1 MKIVIIFIISI
12 FYNNLVFAIDIKIK
26 AKVNNEIITNIDI
39 DHEKKY
45 LVFLNPKL
53 VELNN
58 EKIEEIAKNS
68 LITELVKK
76 KELNLLV
83 NLDQNKEII
92 DVLQNTFLKK
102 KKIKSEKEY
111 LEILKNRGL
120 NYKKIRKKFQI
131 EGLWNQLI
139 YKKFYSNIKI
149 NKEELRLR
157 ILDKFENSEKKY
169 EYNLSEIVF
178 KESSNE
184 SLENLIKKINK
195 NINSIGF
202 ENSANMFSISSSAK
216 NGGLIGWIN
225 ELQIS
230 DNINKNIKNLKIN
243 SFSEPIKI
251 SGSYIIIKIND
262 KRVFKEKINIE
273 DQLNSL
279 ISQETNRQLNNFSI
293 IFYKKLKKNLDIN
306 EY

>member
-1 MKIVIIFIISI
+1 MKIVIIFLISI

-53 VELNN
+53 VELKN

-157 ILDKFENSEKKY
+157 ILNKFENSEKKY

-184 SLENLIKKINK
+184 SLENLIRKINK

-293 IFYKKLKKNLDIN
+293 IYYKKLKKNLDIN

>member
-1 MKIVIIFIISI
+1 MKIVIIFLISI

-102 KKIKSEKEY
+102 KK
-111 LEILKNRGL
+111 LKV
-120 NYKKIRKKFQI
+120 K
-131 EGLWNQLI
+131 
-139 YKKFYSNIKI
+139 
-149 NKEELRLR
+149 
-157 ILDKFENSEKKY
+157 
-169 EYNLSEIVF
+169 
-178 KESSNE
+178 
-184 SLENLIKKINK
+184 K
-195 NINSIGF
+195 NI
-202 ENSANMFSISSSAK
+202 
-216 NGGLIGWIN
+216 
-225 ELQIS
+225 
-230 DNINKNIKNLKIN
+230 
-243 SFSEPIKI
+243 
-251 SGSYIIIKIND
+251 
-262 KRVFKEKINIE
+262 
-273 DQLNSL
+273 
-279 ISQETNRQLNNFSI
+279 
-293 IFYKKLKKNLDIN
+293 
-306 EY
+306 

>member
-1 MKIVIIFIISI
+1 MRIIVIYLFLIL
-12 FYNNLVFAIDIKIK
+12 YNNLATAVDIKIK
-26 AKVNNEIITNIDI
+26 AKINNQIITNIDI

-45 LVFLNPKL
+45 LIFLNPKL
-53 VELNN
+53 IELNK

-68 LITELVKK
+68 LITELVKRR
-76 KELNLLV
+76 ELNFFT
-83 NLDQNKEII
+83 DFEQNKKII
-92 DVLQNTFLKK
+92 DVLQNTFLKR
-102 KKIKSEKEY
+102 KKIRSEQEF

-120 NYKKIRKKFQI
+120 SYKKIREKFQT

-139 YKKFYSNIKI
+139 YKKYYSNIKI
-149 NKEELRLR
+149 DKEQLRLE
-157 ILDKFENSEKKY
+157 ILNKYENKEKKY

-178 KESSNE
+178 KENSNE
-184 SLENLIKKINK
+184 SLEILTSKINK

-202 ENSANMFSISSSAK
+202 ENSANMFSISSTAR
-216 NGGLIGWIN
+216 NGGLIGWVN

-230 DNINKNIKNLKIN
+230 DKINKKIKSLKIN

-251 SGSYIIIKIND
+251 SGSYIILKINN
-262 KRVFKEKINIE
+262 KRVIEEKINVE

-293 IFYKKLKKNLDIN
+293 IFFKKIKKNLDIN

>member
-1 MKIVIIFIISI
+1 MKIVIIFLISI

-157 ILDKFENSEKKY
+157 ILNKFENSEKKY

-184 SLENLIKKINK
+184 KLENLIKKINK

-230 DNINKNIKNLKIN
+230 DNINKNIKSLKIN

-251 SGSYIIIKIND
+251 AGSYIIIKIND

>member
-1 MKIVIIFIISI
+1 MKK
-12 FYNNLVFAIDIKIK
+12 L
-26 AKVNNEIITNIDI
+26 
-39 DHEKKY
+39 KK
-45 LVFLNPKL
+45 LQ
-53 VELNN
+53 
-58 EKIEEIAKNS
+58 KNS

-139 YKKFYSNIKI
+139 YKKFYSNVKI

-230 DNINKNIKNLKIN
+230 DNINKNIKSLKIN

>member
-1 MKIVIIFIISI
+1 MKIVIIFLISI
-12 FYNNLVFAIDIKIK
+12 FYSNLVFAIDIKIK

-76 KELNLLV
+76 KELNLRV

-157 ILDKFENSEKKY
+157 ILNKFENSGKKY

-178 KESSNE
+178 KESGNE

>member
-1 MKIVIIFIISI
+1 MKIVIIFLISI

>member
-92 DVLQNTFLKK
+92 DILQNTFLKK

-157 ILDKFENSEKKY
+157 ILNKFENSEKKY

>member
-1 MKIVIIFIISI
+1 MRIVIIYLFLIL
-12 FYNNLVFAIDIKIK
+12 YNNLATAVDIKIK
-26 AKVNNEIITNIDI
+26 AKVNNQIITNIDI

-45 LVFLNPKL
+45 LIFLNPKL
-53 VELNN
+53 IELNKD
-58 EKIEEIAKNS
+58 KIEEIAKNS
-68 LITELVKK
+68 LITELVKRR
-76 KELNLLV
+76 ELNFFI
-83 NLDQNKEII
+83 DFEQNKKII
-92 DVLQNTFLKK
+92 DVLQNTFLKR
-102 KKIKSEKEY
+102 KKIKSEQEF

-120 NYKKIRKKFQI
+120 SYKKIREKFQT

-139 YKKFYSNIKI
+139 YKKYYSNIKI
-149 NKEELRLR
+149 DKEQLRLE
-157 ILDKFENSEKKY
+157 ILNKYENKEKKY

-178 KESSNE
+178 KENSNE
-184 SLENLIKKINK
+184 SLEILTTKINK

-202 ENSANMFSISSSAK
+202 ENSANMFSISSTAR
-216 NGGLIGWIN
+216 NGGLIGWVN

-230 DNINKNIKNLKIN
+230 DKINKKIKSLKIN

-251 SGSYIIIKIND
+251 SGSYIILKINN
-262 KRVFKEKINIE
+262 KRVIKEKINIE

-293 IFYKKLKKNLDIN
+293 IFYKKIKKNLDIN

>member
-1 MKIVIIFIISI
+1 MKIVIIFLISI

-139 YKKFYSNIKI
+139 YKKFYSNVKI

-230 DNINKNIKNLKIN
+230 DNINKNIKSLKIN

>member
-1 MKIVIIFIISI
+1 MKIVIIFLISI

-157 ILDKFENSEKKY
+157 ILNKFENSEKKY

-230 DNINKNIKNLKIN
+230 DNINKNIKSLKIN

-251 SGSYIIIKIND
+251 AGSYIIIKIND

>member
-1 MKIVIIFIISI
+1 MKIVIIFLISI

-184 SLENLIKKINK
+184 KLENLIKKINK

-230 DNINKNIKNLKIN
+230 DNINKNIKSLKIN

-251 SGSYIIIKIND
+251 AGSYIIIKIND

>member
-1 MKIVIIFIISI
+1 MKIVIIFLISF
-12 FYNNLVFAIDIKIK
+12 FYNNLAFAIDIKIK

-157 ILDKFENSEKKY
+157 ILNKFENSEKKY

>member
-1 MKIVIIFIISI
+1 MKIVIIFLISI
-12 FYNNLVFAIDIKIK
+12 FYNNLVCAIDIKIK

-58 EKIEEIAKNS
+58 KKIEEIAKNS

-92 DVLQNTFLKK
+92 DILQNTFLKK

-157 ILDKFENSEKKY
+157 ILNKFENSEKKY

-178 KESSNE
+178 KESSDE

-195 NINSIGF
+195 NINSVGF

>member
-1 MKIVIIFIISI
+1 MKIVIIFLISI

-53 VELNN
+53 VELKN

-157 ILDKFENSEKKY
+157 ILNKFENSEKKY

-184 SLENLIKKINK
+184 SLENLIRKINK

-279 ISQETNRQLNNFSI
+279 ISQETNRQLNNFSR
-293 IFYKKLKKNLDIN
+293 IFYQKLKYNTLIR
-306 EY
+306 EE

>member
-1 MKIVIIFIISI
+1 MKIVIIFLISI

-157 ILDKFENSEKKY
+157 ILNKFENSEKKY

-202 ENSANMFSISSSAK
+202 ENSANLFSISSSAK

>member
-1 MKIVIIFIISI
+1 MKIVIIFLISI

-102 KKIKSEKEY
+102 NKIKSEKEY

-157 ILDKFENSEKKY
+157 ILNKFENSEK
-169 EYNLSEIVF
+169 
-178 KESSNE
+178 
-184 SLENLIKKINK
+184 
-195 NINSIGF
+195 
-202 ENSANMFSISSSAK
+202 NM
-216 NGGLIGWIN
+216 N
-225 ELQIS
+225 
-230 DNINKNIKNLKIN
+230 
-243 SFSEPIKI
+243 
-251 SGSYIIIKIND
+251 
-262 KRVFKEKINIE
+262 
-273 DQLNSL
+273 
-279 ISQETNRQLNNFSI
+279 I
-293 IFYKKLKKNLDIN
+293 IFQK
-306 EY
+306 

>member
-1 MKIVIIFIISI
+1 MRVVIIYLFLIL
-12 FYNNLVFAIDIKIK
+12 YNNLATAVDIKIK
-26 AKVNNEIITNIDI
+26 AKVNNQIITNIDI

-45 LVFLNPKL
+45 LIFLNPKL
-53 VELNN
+53 IELNKD
-58 EKIEEIAKNS
+58 KIEEIAKNS
-68 LITELVKK
+68 LITELVKRR
-76 KELNLLV
+76 ELNFFI
-83 NLDQNKEII
+83 DFEQNKKII
-92 DVLQNTFLKK
+92 DVLQNTFLKR
-102 KKIKSEKEY
+102 KKIKSEQEF

-120 NYKKIRKKFQI
+120 SYKKIREKFQT

-139 YKKFYSNIKI
+139 YKKYYSNIKI
-149 NKEELRLR
+149 DKEQLRLE
-157 ILDKFENSEKKY
+157 ILNKYENKEKKY

-178 KESSNE
+178 KENSNE
-184 SLENLIKKINK
+184 SLEILTTKINK

-202 ENSANMFSISSSAK
+202 ENSANMFSISSTAR
-216 NGGLIGWIN
+216 NGGLIGWVN

-230 DNINKNIKNLKIN
+230 DKINKKIKSLKIN

-251 SGSYIIIKIND
+251 SGSYIILKINN
-262 KRVFKEKINIE
+262 KRVIKEKINIE

-293 IFYKKLKKNLDIN
+293 IFYKKIKKNLDIN

>member
-1 MKIVIIFIISI
+1 M
-12 FYNNLVFAIDIKIK
+12 
-26 AKVNNEIITNIDI
+26 
-39 DHEKKY
+39 
-45 LVFLNPKL
+45 
-53 VELNN
+53 
-58 EKIEEIAKNS
+58 
-68 LITELVKK
+68 
-76 KELNLLV
+76 
-83 NLDQNKEII
+83 
-92 DVLQNTFLKK
+92 
-102 KKIKSEKEY
+102 
-111 LEILKNRGL
+111 GL

-157 ILDKFENSEKKY
+157 ILNKFENSEKKY

-230 DNINKNIKNLKIN
+230 DNINKNIKSLKIN

-251 SGSYIIIKIND
+251 AGSYIIIKIND

>member
-1 MKIVIIFIISI
+1 MKK
-12 FYNNLVFAIDIKIK
+12 L
-26 AKVNNEIITNIDI
+26 
-39 DHEKKY
+39 KK
-45 LVFLNPKL
+45 LQ
-53 VELNN
+53 
-58 EKIEEIAKNS
+58 KNS